1 VCARE
6 LAAEHQLEGA
16 YSSSLRA
23 HREGMSR
30 WRREQRSSLRP
41 RRQEAEG
48 HVASFRTHI
57 EQRSRLRA
65 RIEEQLKTAWTRSSS
80 LRPHTLAA

>member
-1 VCARE
+1 VETRTEEQLKAAQAR
-6 LAAEHQLEGA
+6 
-16 YSSSLRA
+16 SLRA
-23 HREGMSR
+23 R
-30 WRREQRSSLRP
+30 
-41 RRQEAEG
+41 
-48 HVASFRTHI
+48 SFRAHI